1 MESEKVNDLT
11 QEYEYEYNVADTDTI
26 LIDLVKNFPHLYD
39 KSVADFKNIH
49 KKDRAWMK
57 ISSILKLPVADCQS
71 RWQRLREKFSREKKK
86 REAESRS
93 GSEASKRSTFSL
105 YDQMKFLDSF
115 VKSRKTYTNFIPKGT
130 HFPME
135 KEIQRNIPQKLTI
148 ASSNS
153 SEILQ
158 PLSPLS
164 SLSPSPPPQLSI
176 STASSSSSTL
186 ASTALLESSTL
197 LPNNEMCV
205 PSIKPCMQVMSKHKK
220 EDKENRKRIREET
233 DEIEKSLVNL
243 SSIVSRNYLEKQKMD
258 EDDYFSQTIAHE
270 LRKRKEPKK
279 MELKGKIMKI
289 LYEL

>member
-1 MESEKVNDLT
+1 
-11 QEYEYEYNVADTDTI
+11 
-26 LIDLVKNFPHLYD
+26 
-39 KSVADFKNIH
+39 
-49 KKDRAWMK
+49 MK
-57 ISSILKLPVADCQS
+57 ISSILKLPDCQS

-86 REAESRS
+86 REVESRS
-93 GSEASKRSTFSL
+93 GSEACKRSTFSL

-130 HFPME
+130 QFPME
-135 KEIQRNIPQKLTI
+135 KEIQKNIPQKSTI

-153 SEILQ
+153 SAILQ
-158 PLSPLS
+158 SLSPLS
-164 SLSPSPPPQLSI
+164 SLSPSPPPQLSV

-186 ASTALLESSTL
+186 APAALLESSTL

-205 PSIKPCMQVMSKHKK
+205 PSIKPCMEIISKHKK

-233 DEIEKSLVNL
+233 DEIEKSLVNV
-243 SSIVSRNYLEKQKMD
+243 SSIISQNYLEKQKMD
-258 EDDYFSQTIAHE
+258 EDDFFSQTIAHE